1 VPNILLAL
9 RGLTNNR
16 AGVFLKVWN
25 PMFNGISAAM
35 IKRNLLL
42 ILAAM
47 AISAQVFAQP
57 FGDSKFKQKFK
68 DADGLAF
75 DGAYEEAIVL
85 YKDMYAHDSSNA
97 NINHGIGL
105 CHLGLGQYRS
115 AITFLETATRN
126 VALDYQEANW
136 KEKRAPGKTYYYL
149 ASAYHKVGDYD
160 KAVGNYFNYRSFI
173 DMDDYEVYND
183 VKRQIEYAETGKEL
197 SENPVKVKINKL
209 PPGIN
214 SRYEDFCPVL
224 SADGQTLIFTS
235 RRETGTGDDLTGTGE
250 YFDDIFVCK
259 KVGDTWSK
267 PTSIGTNI
275 NTADHEAAIGLSP
288 DGQTLYI
295 YKDMDIYFSVLQGSQ
310 WSTPKKVGSDVNS
323 SSWETHATVSADE
336 NLLVF
341 TSDRPGGRGE
351 RDLYYTRKLPNG
363 EWSLSQN
370 MGDSINTPY
379 AEESP
384 FLTVDGKFLIFSSE
398 GHRSMGGFD
407 LFRSELVDGV
417 WGSPKNI
424 GYPINSPMNDMFFVT
439 TPDGRYA
446 YYSSVR
452 SIGMGEQD
460 IYLLKL
466 EETKAASVTILAGKM
481 TVPAMAYSDLGAK
494 ITVREVGTESIVGE
508 YRPNRET
515 GRYILILDPG
525 EDYEVTYHADGY
537 ASKEV
542 LVDVPDNSTYY
553 EINKTIEL
561 DEVVF
566 GDEILALQAK
576 KRQEELARLAALAK
590 KAEEDSLAI
599 VAAANSALN
608 SDLLAQQEAD
618 ALERQ
623 EVEDQFAMEA
633 QSAEQLRKA
642 AEAEAANAERKR
654 IEREQIDQL
663 AADTQTARIEA
674 SKQKPS
680 EKAAQDLAAKQA
692 EGEGQKLQ
700 EEQLAEQ
707 EAQEK
712 QRQQILAA
720 QQAEVAK
727 KNEAELDAKNAADDR
742 IAQEQAAAKLEAD
755 KKAEMARSAELAKQL
770 EEESRAGELAS
781 SQEPVKTEGTEEIVD
796 PVAKKRA
803 ELLARIEKLKAAKQ
817 GVGYDTPAEPVA
829 QQTKPVAK
837 QQEIKKAPIKLP
849 PKQEVAQ
856 VTKEPVK
863 QNPIQ
868 SIQAE
873 SLSSSEIKDKKAN
886 ALARIARLKTEK
898 KGIDKSTEEESLVAT
913 KAESDIKEADEELA
927 NLDERRR
934 KVLNRKNKAEQS
946 LSEAEEA
953 KSSLLAQGASNNQER
968 SQLESQVKQLDS
980 QFENLESDRLK
991 EEKAARLESDRLEE
1005 LSRQEESARQSEI
1018 ASAAERKKQEAKAEA
1033 ARKAE
1038 EEKSRN
1044 NSAGNI
1050 NELRIMNEQVINENK
1065 DLRDQFAEVNRK
1077 LDIIMNNMGVS
1088 GKSTS
1093 RAVKPQPR
1101 EAVFSAEELKSGK
1114 NFVLK
1119 NIFFDY
1125 NQASLKPT
1133 SKKELNKLYYFL
1145 KDNSGVSIVV
1155 EGHTD
1160 SKGDNGYNMRLSQTR
1175 AESVLRY
1182 LTNMGISKSRL
1193 RAVGYGEQ
1201 RPIAINENPDGTDN
1215 PSGRA
1220 LNRRIEIGLP
1230 TGKTEKMEV
1239 EKINIPKGL
1248 QIGS

>member
-1 VPNILLAL
+1 MINC
-9 RGLTNNR
+9 
-16 AGVFLKVWN
+16 
-25 PMFNGISAAM
+25 ISAAM
-35 IKRNLLL
+35 RKRNVLL
-42 ILAAM
+42 ILVAM
-47 AISAQVFAQP
+47 ATSVQLFAQP
-57 FGDSKFKQKFK
+57 FGDPKFKQKFK
-68 DADGLAF
+68 EADALAF
-75 DGAYEEAIVL
+75 DGVYDEAVVL
-85 YKDMYAHDSSNA
+85 FKDMYAHDSLNA

-105 CHLGLGQYRS
+105 CYLGLGEYRN
-115 AITFLETATRN
+115 AVKYLETATRN

-149 ASAYHKVGDYD
+149 ASAYHKLGEYD

-214 SRYEDFCPVL
+214 SRFEDFCPVV

-235 RRETGTGDDLTGTGE
+235 RRESGTGDELTETGE

-259 KVGDTWSK
+259 KVGDSWSQ

-275 NTADHEAAIGLSP
+275 NSADHEAAIGLSP

-310 WSTPKKVGSDVNS
+310 WSQPKKVGSDVNS
-323 SSWETHATVSADE
+323 SSWETHATVSADQ

-341 TSDRPGGRGE
+341 TSDRPGGKGE

-384 FLTVDGKFLIFSSE
+384 FLTVDGKSLIFSSE

-407 LFRSELVDGV
+407 LFRSELIDGV
-417 WGSPKNI
+417 WSSPKNI

-452 SIGMGEQD
+452 SIGMGKQD

-466 EETKAASVTILAGKM
+466 EESKAASVTILAGKM
-481 TVPAMAYSDLGAK
+481 TVPAMEYSDLGAK
-494 ITVREVGTESIVGE
+494 ITVKEVGTETVIGE

-525 EDYEVTYHADGY
+525 EDYDVTYHADGY

-542 LVDVPDNSTYY
+542 LVDVPENSTYY

-566 GDEILALQAK
+566 GDEILALQEK

-590 KAEEDSLAI
+590 KAEEDSLAL

-608 SDLLAQQEAD
+608 SELLAQQEAD
-618 ALERQ
+618 ALKRQ
-623 EVEDQFAMEA
+623 EVEDQLAMEA
-633 QSAEQLRKA
+633 QAAEQKRKA
-642 AEAEAANAERKR
+642 AEAAAAEAERKR
-654 IEREQIDQL
+654 LEQEQADQL
-663 AADTQTARIEA
+663 AAETQAARIEEA
-674 SKQKPS
+674 KRKAR
-680 EKAAQDLAAKQA
+680 EKGEQELAAKQA
-692 EGEGQKLQ
+692 EDQKRQ
-700 EEQLAEQ
+700 EEQLAAQ
-707 EAQEK
+707 KAQEK

-720 QQAEVAK
+720 QQAEAAK
-727 KNEAELDAKNAADDR
+727 KYEEEQAAKKIEEER
-742 IAQEQAAAKLEAD
+742 IAQEQQAAAQLEAE
-755 KKAEMARSAELAKQL
+755 KKAEMARAAEEARAAELAKQL
-770 EEESRAGELAS
+770 EQESKAGELAS
-781 SQEPVKTEGTEEIVD
+781 AQQPVETTEEVD

-817 GVGYDTPAEPVA
+817 GVGYDKAAEPVA
-829 QQTKPVAK
+829 QQTQPVVK
-837 QQEIKKAPIKLP
+837 QPEVKKDPIKLP

-856 VTKEPVK
+856 VKKEPVK
-863 QNPIQ
+863 QNTIQ

-873 SLSSSEIKDKKAN
+873 SLSSSEIKDKKAK
-886 ALARIARLKTEK
+886 ALARIAKLKTEK
-898 KGIDKSTEEESLVAT
+898 KAIDKSAEEESLAAS
-913 KAESDIKEADEELA
+913 KAESEIKKADEELA
-927 NLDERRR
+927 ELDERRR
-934 KVLNRKNKAEQS
+934 KVLERKSKAEQS
-946 LSEAEEA
+946 LSEAQQA
-953 KSSLLAQGASNNQER
+953 KSSLLAKATSNDQER
-968 SQLESQVKQLDS
+968 SQLESQVKQLDDQAKS
-980 QFENLESDRLK
+980 LEAERQR
-991 EEKAARLESDRLEE
+991 EEQAARLESERLEE
-1005 LSRQEESARQSEI
+1005 LARKEEAERQAEI
-1018 ASAAERKKQEAKAEA
+1018 ERAAEQRKQEALAEA

-1038 EEKSRN
+1038 EEKIRN

-1050 NELRIMNEQVINENK
+1050 NELRKLNEQVIDDNK
-1065 DLRDQFAEVNRK
+1065 ELRDQFAEVNRK
-1077 LDIIMNNMGVS
+1077 LDIIMDNMGLDGS
-1088 GKSTS
+1088 SKP
-1093 RAVKPQPR
+1093 VKPQPR

-1125 NQASLKPT
+1125 NQATLKPT

-1145 KDNSGVSIVV
+1145 KDNPGVSIVV

-1160 SKGDNGYNMRLSQTR
+1160 SRGDNGYNMRLSQTR
-1175 AESVLRY
+1175 AESVVRY
-1182 LTNMGISKSRL
+1182 LTNMGVSKSRL
-1193 RAVGYGEQ
+1193 SAIGYGEQ
-1201 RPIAINENPDGTDN
+1201 RPIAINENEDGTDN

-1230 TGKTEKMEV
+1230 SGETEKMEV